1 MKTTEE
7 CRNTKRKE
15 IERRNARSK
24 NGIIDHGFVYD
35 LSTYVTYVRMQKFQ
49 RHTDISI
56 KFSTKVFHE
65 IRNSK
70 KKSLNPEGQA
80 ICSGVAERQ
89 RQRESLKLAHGSL
102 KEVTWWGG

>member
-1 MKTTEE
+1 MSQYAK
-7 CRNTKRKE
+7 
-15 IERRNARSK
+15 ISK
-24 NGIIDHGFVYD
+24 DKQTN
-35 LSTYVTYVRMQKFQ
+35 
-49 RHTDISI
+49 ISI
-56 KFSTKVFHE
+56 KFSTKYE
-65 IRNSK
+65 CGIQK

>member
-1 MKTTEE
+1 MSQYAK
-7 CRNTKRKE
+7 
-15 IERRNARSK
+15 ISK
-24 NGIIDHGFVYD
+24 DKQTN
-35 LSTYVTYVRMQKFQ
+35 
-49 RHTDISI
+49 ISI

-89 RQRESLKLAHGSL
+89 SAESLERAHGSL